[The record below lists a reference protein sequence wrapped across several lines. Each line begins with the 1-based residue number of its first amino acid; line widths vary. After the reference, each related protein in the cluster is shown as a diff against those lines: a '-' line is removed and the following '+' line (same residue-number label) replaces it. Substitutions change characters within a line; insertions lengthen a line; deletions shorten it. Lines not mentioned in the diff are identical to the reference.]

1 MKNLRL
7 YFENLEFLE
16 QKFAIS
22 ETANIRISK
31 SFRGIMKSMRVKLET
46 IIDGKIITPKNYSD
60 LDTNVKKS

>member
-7 YFENLEFLE
+7 YFENFEFLE

-31 SFRGIMKSMRVKLET
+31 SFRGIMKSMRVELEQ
-46 IIDGKIITPKNYSD
+46 IIDGKNNYSQK
-60 LDTNVKKS
+60 LL